1 MEFHKDAAPT
11 ALAKNGLVAG
21 AGGVKVEL
29 PMKTLSGNRK
39 VSAFTLIELLVLIC
53 VIAILAAMMLPATG
67 GKWKAQQISCAINLK
82 NIDEN
87 FVAWSQSH
95 DGKLPMQ
102 VESKSGGT
110 RNFVES
116 GSALVHFFVLT
127 NSGRTF
133 VHHDIV
139 GYSQD
144 GTNYQRINSYTN
156 YGIEPRCLACPS
168 DERRDSIYLKKSVS
182 EFTDTNISYFV
193 GVDAILNNPKS
204 ILAGDRH
211 LQIDGLSTKPGLLDL
226 TAKSPVSWSEE
237 LHYSKST
244 TTAGGNILFTDGHV
258 EFLKSKALNSAFQSQ
273 DLTTN
278 RLAVP

>member
-1 MEFHKDAAPT
+1 MPRRRRWQKY
-11 ALAKNGLVAG
+11 KLVAK
-21 AGGVKVEL
+21 ADRVRVK
-29 PMKTLSGNRK
+29 PAMKTLPGKRNI
-39 VSAFTLIELLVLIC
+39 SAFTLIELLVLIC

-67 GKWKAQQISCAINLK
+67 GKRKAQQIICSMNLK
-82 NIDEN
+82 SIDEN
-87 FVAWSQSH
+87 FVAWSQTH

-102 VESKSGGT
+102 VESKNGGT

-127 NSGRTF
+127 NSGLTF

-139 GYSQD
+139 GYLQN

-168 DERRDSIYLKKSVS
+168 DERRDSIYLKKSIS

-193 GVDAILNNPKS
+193 GVDATLTNPKS

-211 LQIDGLSTKPGLLDL
+211 LQINGLSTKPGLFDL

-244 TTAGGNILFTDGHV
+244 TTAGGNVLFTDGHV
-258 EFLKSKALNSAFQSQ
+258 EFLKSKKLNSVFQSQ
-273 DLTTN
+273 GLTSN
-278 RLAVP
+278 RLAIP

>member
-1 MEFHKDAAPT
+1 
-11 ALAKNGLVAG
+11 
-21 AGGVKVEL
+21 
-29 PMKTLSGNRK
+29 MKTLPGKRNI
-39 VSAFTLIELLVLIC
+39 SAFTLIELLVLIC

-67 GKWKAQQISCAINLK
+67 GKRKAQQIICSMNLK
-82 NIDEN
+82 SIDEN
-87 FVAWSQSH
+87 FVAWSQTH

-102 VESKSGGT
+102 VESKNGGT

-127 NSGRTF
+127 NSGLTF

-139 GYSQD
+139 GYLQN

-168 DERRDSIYLKKSVS
+168 DERRDSIYLKKSIS

-193 GVDAILNNPKS
+193 GVDATLTNPKS

-211 LQIDGLSTKPGLLDL
+211 LQINGLSTKPGLFDL

-244 TTAGGNILFTDGHV
+244 TTAGGNVFFTDGHV
-258 EFLKSKALNSAFQSQ
+258 EFLKSKKLNSVFQSQ
-273 DLTTN
+273 GLTSN
-278 RLAVP
+278 RLAIP